1 MAVMIQKPR
10 EYETIYIL
18 QPQVDPDEADRIA
31 GRVTEVVARLNG
43 KLTKLDNWGKRRL
56 AYPIRKHT
64 RGVFVLVRYIGIG
77 DIVAEV
83 ERNLRLLDQ
92 VMRHQTVCIRV
103 EGVTLDVAID
113 PEEVKFR
120 RLELTPDEEE
130 PNLEQR
136 LGMLE
141 EHRPRRH
148 EHDFGDDEFADDPMA
163 DDEDTVTAP
172 RKPKVTAVAAPL
184 AAPTDAPVDTTP
196 ATEKE

>member
-31 GRVTEVVARLNG
+31 GRVTDVVARLNG
-43 KLTKLDNWGKRRL
+43 KLTKLDNWGKRKL

-120 RLELTPDEEE
+120 RLEVTADEEE

-148 EHDFGDDEFADDPMA
+148 EHEFGDDEFADDPMA

-172 RKPKVTAVAAPL
+172 RRPKVTAVAAPVV
-184 AAPTDAPVDTTP
+184 APVDAPVDVP

>member
-31 GRVTEVVARLNG
+31 GRVTDVVARLNG

-103 EGVTLDVAID
+103 EDVTLDVTID
-113 PEEVKFR
+113 PEEIKFR
-120 RLELTPDEEE
+120 RLEITAEEEE

-141 EHRPRRH
+141 EQRPRRH
-148 EHDFGDDEFADDPMA
+148 DHDFGDDEFADDPMA

-172 RKPKVTAVAAPL
+172 RTPKVTAAAPVAAPA
-184 AAPTDAPVDTTP
+184 AAPVVAP

>member
-1 MAVMIQKPR
+1 MAIMIQKPR

-31 GRVTEVVARLNG
+31 GRVTEAVTKLNG

-92 VMRHQTVCIRV
+92 VIRHQTVCIGV

-113 PEEVKFR
+113 PEEIKFR
-120 RLELTPDEEE
+120 RLEVTADEEE

-141 EHRPRRH
+141 DQRPRRH
-148 EHDFGDDEFADDPMA
+148 EQDFGDDEFADDSMA

-172 RKPKVTAVAAPL
+172 RTPKVAAAPVPD
-184 AAPTDAPVDTTP
+184 AATAPIDATPTA
-196 ATEKE
+196 EKE

>member
-1 MAVMIQKPR
+1 MATLIQKPR

-31 GRVTEVVARLNG
+31 ARITDVVARLEG

-103 EGVTLDVAID
+103 EGVTLDVAVD

-120 RLELTPDEEE
+120 RLEVTEDEEE

-141 EHRPRRH
+141 EQRPRRSDN
-148 EHDFGDDEFADDPMA
+148 EFGDDEFGDDGMG

-172 RKPKVTAVAAPL
+172 RTAKAATP
-184 AAPTDAPVDTTP
+184 DA
-196 ATEKE
+196 EKE